1 MDNIKKAIMFAVGI
15 LITVGIIAMG
25 LSFYGKA
32 NNMTKSADTSLN
44 DITQTISNSK
54 YTEYDGTTVSGTQ
67 AINAIRL
74 YASNNFT
81 VSVSTKKTTTSY
93 NSATSYNITDISNSD
108 YIEPTGKFK
117 SELEKTANDTVNKI
131 KLTQQ

>member
-74 YASNNFT
+74 YAANNFT

>member
-44 DITQTISNSK
+44 DVTQTISNSK

-74 YASNNFT
+74 YAANNFT
-81 VSVSTKKTTTSY
+81 VTVSTKKTTTSY
-93 NSATSYNITDISNSD
+93 NSATSYNVTDISKSD
-108 YIEPTGKFK
+108 YIEPTAKFK
-117 SELEKTANDTVNKI
+117 SELDKTDNDTVNKI

>member
-74 YASNNFT
+74 YADNNFT

-93 NSATSYNITDISNSD
+93 NSATSYNITDISKSD

-117 SELEKTANDTVNKI
+117 SKLEKTDNDTVNKI
-131 KLTQQ
+131 KLTQE

>member
-74 YASNNFT
+74 YAANNFT

-93 NSATSYNITDISNSD
+93 NSATSYNITDISKSD

-117 SELEKTANDTVNKI
+117 SELEKTDNDTVNKI

>member
-74 YASNNFT
+74 YADSNFT

-93 NSATSYNITDISNSD
+93 NSATSYNITDISKSD

-117 SELEKTANDTVNKI
+117 SKLEKTDNDTVNKI
-131 KLTQQ
+131 KLTQE